1 MKTLKLFAIIAGA
14 LAVMALSSCE
24 QQVAKKTIEFTFHIE
39 DVTAINAQ
47 LEISATGDEAALVR
61 YLAPVPETEVLA
73 VVGSLTDEAKVKEY
87 LKNNGV
93 AIELPYNALLKD
105 LNTETTYVVGVV
117 AFDENMDAFGYR
129 VETFTTL
136 DMSSL
141 TDRAVGDP
149 SNVGNL
155 TENVLK

>member
-1 MKTLKLFAIIAGA
+1 MKTLKLFAILAGV
-14 LAVMALSSCE
+14 LAVMTLSSCE
-24 QQVAKKTIEFTFHIE
+24 PQVAQKKIEFTFHIE

-47 LEISATGDEAALVR
+47 LEISATGDDAALVR
-61 YLAPVPETEVLA
+61 YLAPVPETDVLS

-87 LKNNGV
+87 IKTNGV
-93 AIELPYNALLKD
+93 AIELPYNTLLKD

-117 AFDENMDAFGYR
+117 AFDENMDPFGYR

-155 TENVLK
+155 TENVL